1 MKMIYM
7 RIVSGYTKIDIKKQE
22 IRIMKSFV
30 IDTNY
35 DIDVNNDR
43 QNIRILSTDENN
55 PVILFVHGGPG
66 VCDRSMVIPNQSKY
80 LVDDFTMVCWDQR
93 MAGKN
98 YRRKK
103 AKEKMTLDQQVE
115 DLNCVVNY
123 LCERF
128 KKEKIYIVGHSW
140 GSVLSCLFLPKHP
153 EHIKAYIGMGQF
165 VNGPENE
172 QLSYDFVMD
181 YAKQHEN
188 KKAIKDLEKIGRP
201 VGGLYKGGI
210 DALMVQRNYMTKFG
224 GGTYKGR
231 DNIYDSLLKPF
242 FKSGEYK
249 VIPDLYRYYKG
260 CFYCLE
266 QLWEDIARLEFDKS
280 VKKLDVP
287 VYLFQGDHDK
297 NTPTVLAR
305 KWFDDLE
312 APYKEYVPF
321 HESAHSPINEEC
333 ELWGTTLR
341 EKLLER
347 EKTPDPVGIE
357 RTVIRRIVRK

>member
-260 CFYCLE
+260 CFYCLQ

-347 EKTPDPVGIE
+347 EKMSDPVGIE